1 MPQLDAVVEQKTAGF
16 VDTSSNRA
24 RRQAKLDKEEE
35 ELAKLIAGETSEND
49 DDEED
54 NPPEE
59 TIQTKQQND
68 EDNSHLSAE
77 EKTFKQRYGD
87 VRKHL
92 AEKEKEYQARIEELE
107 TRLKKGPQGIR
118 PPKSDEDIEQWAS
131 QYPDVA
137 SIVETIAAKKAK
149 ELFSKAESRFQELDR
164 IQYETERNQ
173 SENRIRS
180 AHSDFDQLRD
190 SDKFHN
196 WAAEQPKWV
205 QDALYENSDDPDSV
219 IRVIDLYKVD
229 NGKTPSDYKKKAKEA
244 AKTVTKGQRTKVDAD
259 GSEGVFRESQVAK
272 MSAKEYE
279 ANAEAIDESI
289 RAGKF
294 VYDLSGGAR

>member
-24 RRQAKLDKEEE
+24 RRQAKLEKEEQELE
-35 ELAKLIAGETSEND
+35 ELIAKEND
-49 DDEED
+49 GDPSEDDTE
-54 NPPEE
+54 EE
-59 TIQTKQQND
+59 TTQTSNQDDADDSN
-68 EDNSHLSAE
+68 LSAE

-92 AEKEKEYQARIEELE
+92 AEKEKEYKSRIEELE
-107 TRLKKGPQGIR
+107 ARLKKGPQGIR
-118 PPKSDEDIEQWAS
+118 PPKSDEDIEQWAR

-149 ELFSKAESRFQELDR
+149 ELFSNAESRFQELDR
-164 IQYETERNQ
+164 IQYEAERNQ
-173 SENRIRS
+173 AENTIRS

-205 QDALYENSDDPDSV
+205 QDALYENSDDPASV

-229 NGKTPSDYKKKAKEA
+229 HGKTPSDYKKKAKEA

-259 GSEGVFRESQVAK
+259 GSEGTFSESQVSK
-272 MSAKEYE
+272 MSDKEYE
-279 ANAEAIDESI
+279 ANAEAIDQAMRS
-289 RAGKF
+289 GKF
-294 VYDLSGGAR
+294 IYDLSGGAR